1 MGSAGMFLNEMIIL
15 YAIACIG
22 FIARKRNIFNQHANT
37 VLTHLVL
44 YITLPALIIYSLDVP
59 FSYEIVK
66 DFLWLVTMSVYIL
79 VIAILIAKWVGKKS
93 NFSSMQKSALEG
105 IIIFGNQGFI
115 GYAVCYIL
123 LKEQGI
129 LYLTMF
135 NIFYLVL
142 IWTYGIYL
150 FTKNSVT
157 IEWKKIFWNPGI
169 LATCVG
175 LLIFF
180 SPVRLPGMMAN
191 MLETIGKMTIPLS
204 MMMIGSLI
212 AEVKIDT
219 LVTTLKNKFLWQS
232 VVLRLIVI
240 PAFVFV
246 FILLPV
252 HYSLILIAVLVSGM
266 PSAPTISLYAQRFG
280 ADPYFSSLGVLL
292 TTSLCVISLPILYIL
307 VQYLY
312 H

>member
-37 VLTHLVL
+37 VLTQLVL

-59 FSYEIVK
+59 FSYAIVK